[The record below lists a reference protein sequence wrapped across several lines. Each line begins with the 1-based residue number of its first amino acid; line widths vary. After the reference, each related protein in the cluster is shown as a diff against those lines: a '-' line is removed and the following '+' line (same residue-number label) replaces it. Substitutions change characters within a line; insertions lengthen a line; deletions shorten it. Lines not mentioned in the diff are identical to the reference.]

1 MHFDLIMCYNI
12 VHGLSAIRFDDM
24 FTFNNS
30 CTHSC
35 SFHFISL
42 ISFFNNSCTFN
53 NSCGHSLE
61 IHVPVAKFDIR
72 RYSFAVRVVPIWNS
86 LPKKIVTA
94 STTKAFKHSILS
106 HNFNV
111 FLKFRYM

>member
-1 MHFDLIMCYNI
+1 MHFDLTLCYNI

-30 CTHSC
+30 CTR
-35 SFHFISL
+35 
-42 ISFFNNSCTFN
+42 
-53 NSCGHSLE
+53 GHSLKLN
-61 IHVPVAKFDIR
+61 VPVAKSDVR
-72 RYSFAVRVVPIWNS
+72 KYSFAVRVVPIWNS
-86 LPKKIVTA
+86 LPEKIVTA
-94 STTKAFKHSILS
+94 STTKSFKHLILS

>member
-1 MHFDLIMCYNI
+1 MHFDLTMCYNFI

-30 CTHSC
+30 RTR
-35 SFHFISL
+35 
-42 ISFFNNSCTFN
+42 
-53 NSCGHSLE
+53 GHSLKLR
-61 IHVPVAKFDIR
+61 VPVAKSDIR
-72 RYSFAVRVVPIWNS
+72 KYSFAVRVVPIWNS
-86 LPKKIVTA
+86 LPEKIVTA
-94 STTKAFKHSILS
+94 STTKAFKHLILS